1 MKRDYYE
8 VLGLS
13 RDADI
18 QQVKKAYRSL
28 ARKLHPDVNGHDP
41 EAETKFKEAT
51 EAYEILCDPERRR
64 TYDAYGHE
72 GLRGGG
78 AHAGGFT
85 DLSDIF
91 ESFFGGDI
99 FGGGGARRSAAV
111 RGDDIGVA
119 VEIDLTEAAFGVSRE
134 VEFELLDTCP
144 ECGGSGAEDS
154 DAISSCPDCAG
165 SGQVRTVRRT
175 PFGQFVQSGTCP
187 RCRGEGRVIER
198 PCPECHGRGRV
209 RSTKTISV
217 EVPAGISDG
226 QRIRLTGQGGVGTR
240 GGPPGDLYVQVSV
253 AAHPEFVRQGDDILY
268 NLDVTMTQAALGAK
282 FSVPTL
288 DGEEELV
295 LPPGTQPNEVKI
307 LRGRGVPRLRR
318 NGRGDQHVMVN
329 VMIPR
334 NLTSEQGDLLRELDD
349 CCGDDHYSPKHES
362 VLDRL
367 KSFFTG

>member
-51 EAYEILCDPERRR
+51 EAYEILSDPERRR

-119 VEIDLTEAAFGVSRE
+119 VELDLTEAAFGVSRE

-187 RCRGEGRVIER
+187 RCRGEGRIIER

-217 EVPAGISDG
+217 EIPAGISDG

-253 AAHPEFVRQGDDILY
+253 AEHPEFVRQGDDILY

-288 DGEEELV
+288 DGEEDLV

-318 NGRGDQHVMVN
+318 SGRGDQHVMVN

-334 NLTSEQGDLLRELDD
+334 NLTPEQGDLLRELDD
-349 CCGDDHYSPKHES
+349 CCGDEHYSPKHES